1 MKTVRVRLGERSYD
15 ILIGRGLIEK
25 AGLCLRRWGL
35 TGSCLVVADSKVG
48 RIYGA
53 KLLSALK
60 GSGFTAK
67 FFVLPP
73 GEEHKTLHE
82 TQRIYRAMLEA
93 GLDRGSFIVSLGG
106 GVVGD
111 IAGFAAATYMRGI
124 PFVQVPTTLLAQ
136 VDASVGGKVGVNLSE
151 GKNLVGAFH
160 QPRGVLIDPSVL
172 ATLDRRQL
180 TAGFA
185 EVIKHAII
193 ADARYFGF
201 LENNS
206 ARALS
211 LESAC
216 MERIITR
223 SCEIKA
229 GIVARD
235 ERERGLR
242 MILNFGHTIGHAI
255 ETVTGYR
262 FYLHGEAVAI
272 GMACAS
278 AVAARLGCIPQRS
291 HRKITALL
299 QKYGLPVRMEKISV
313 KKILRALPR
322 DKKARGGK
330 VRFVLPERIGKAFV
344 TEGVGEDIIRTV
356 VKDMSG
362 E

>member
-1 MKTVRVRLGERSYD
+1 MRAVRMRLGERSYD
-15 ILIGRGLIEK
+15 ILIGRGLIAK
-25 AGLCLRRWGL
+25 AGRCLRGWGL
-35 TGSCLVVADSKVG
+35 DGSCLVVADRKVG

-67 FFVLPP
+67 LFSLPP

-82 TQRIYRAMLEA
+82 TERIYRAMLEV
-93 GLDRGSFIVSLGG
+93 GLDRASFIVSLGG
-106 GVVGD
+106 GVAGD

-136 VDASVGGKVGVNLSE
+136 VDASVGGKVGVNLRE
-151 GKNLVGAFH
+151 GKNLIGAFH

-172 ATLDRRQL
+172 ATLDRWQL
-180 TAGFA
+180 STGFA

-201 LENNS
+201 LEKNS

-211 LESAC
+211 REPAC
-216 MERIITR
+216 MERIIMR

-235 ERERGLR
+235 ERESGLR

-262 FYLHGEAVAI
+262 LYLHGEAVAI

-278 AVAARLGCIPQRS
+278 AVAARLGYLSGGS
-291 HRKITALL
+291 HRRIIALL
-299 QKYGLPVRMEKISV
+299 QKYGLPVRMEKIPV
-313 KKILRALPR
+313 EKLLRAIPR

-330 VRFVLPERIGKAFV
+330 ARFVLPERIGRVFV
-344 TEGVGEDIIRTV
+344 TEGVGEDIIRAV
-356 VKDMSG
+356 VKDMSRG
-362 E
+362 